1 MALEEIKVKITA
13 DKTQVDG
20 AFNDIKGTANKVE
33 AESKKA
39 ATSIGSVISAV
50 VGAAAV
56 QQITSF
62 FSSAIGKYNQL
73 NAALMRVESTSK
85 AVGQSIERNKKLV
98 QELADQG
105 FMTLTE
111 SANAFSDSISMGLDP
126 TKAKKFVESLSDI
139 AAVERTMGTLNEA
152 VSSGISGLRSGSSE
166 RVENIGVSVKKLSQ
180 EYQINTQKLGQ
191 AAAMEKFYQ
200 GVIKESTKYR
210 GEALKSV
217 DSLAGAQTKY
227 NAAVEKAQAAI
238 GKGLEPVMKRL
249 YAVGTQLADMF
260 TKWFDGLKDSQK
272 LIVLLGGA
280 AVALVPAIAAVGGAL
295 GTLALNPVTLAIMA
309 VVAAATALTFVLV
322 GMEREI
328 SKGVGLVDE
337 QKKLKNLVE
346 ELKKTKAG
354 SEELAEA
361 QRKLDQVTKTLNES
375 FGETLKI
382 LRAENAEYEKKVELV
397 ARLEAAEK
405 NLGGKDRVRGLSDEE
420 LAAEIAKF
428 KARAGG
434 ETSGVNIG
442 GRVVGGSDAFSRA
455 SAAATGSTVGGVS
468 FGGDGELM
476 VADATASA
484 GFNLAVLEAE
494 RARRAK
500 GGKKGAPAAATG
512 AKRSEVRFLESRKA
526 LEEIAANEKYTIDR
540 AKATSTGEEQ
550 NRRIAMAKEN
560 AKILAE
566 TEVGQLRQV
575 YAEFIEDKYQADLE
589 GLKRQENEAIASVRR
604 QVEAGKLDKE
614 KAEQQIQKIR
624 EKGIQK
630 EAALSARS
638 MAETMQAANA
648 TASGLAQI
656 RGGNVGGGIGAT
668 LQGIS
673 GFNKDNTIL
682 QTIGSTGVM
691 LGAASTIAATLGSI
705 FGESEAERAQAA
717 EKQRQI
723 AEEQLIYLKLQ
734 ENHQKNQL
742 ALMEAAA
749 KTPFETLSRNLRLA
763 DIQAQQA
770 RLAGGDEGQIE
781 AARLA
786 AQRQAV
792 TETLSAESGK
802 ISEGSLFGGVTG
814 SADSLIGFLNE
825 RGAQQ
830 TAIAQFVGLAE
841 TIQSDAT
848 PNGDSAKY
856 SAFLGRLA
864 LYRAQVLSYRGK
876 VPDQMIA
883 PLLSWIDS
891 ISDMNGPAEFIGGLG
906 PGGSMRYRTQAGRE
920 YYGVQK
926 SSIINSILQ
935 DTSALGAIRGL
946 SSEVTQ
952 DTGRAESLLSE
963 IERLNQIDLQI
974 ATNTKKTADNTT
986 KLAEGKGDA
995 IVDIAAGGLSQN
1007 GAFLQGG
1014 LLKYLMG
1021 KSTIDP
1027 SSLVLNPS
1035 IQNAILSS
1043 QVMESLDER
1052 MARGVDQLVSLNER
1066 EVDLLSII
1074 AANLQSNP
1082 NPARDELRQQILDIL
1097 EEFRSRS

>member
-13 DKTQVDG
+13 DKSQVDG
-20 AFNDIKGTANKVE
+20 AFSDIKGTANKVE

-39 ATSIGSVISAV
+39 ATSIGNVISAV

-56 QQITSF
+56 QKITSF
-62 FSSAIGKYNQL
+62 FSTAIGAYNRL
-73 NAALMRVESTSK
+73 DSALSRVESTSK

-105 FMTLTE
+105 FLTLTE

-180 EYQINTQKLGQ
+180 EYQINTQRLGQ

-550 NRRIAMAKEN
+550 KRRIAMAKEN

-604 QVEAGKLDKE
+604 QVEAGKLEKE
-614 KAEQQIQKIR
+614 KAEKMLQKIR
-624 EKGIQK
+624 EANARKTAQIQA
-630 EAALSARS
+630 ESFAR
-638 MAETMQAANA
+638 TMQAAQATTQGFGQMLNA
-648 TASGLAQI
+648 RDIGSALSGQGSFLTGLSQFSPALKALGPI
-656 RGGNVGGGIGAT
+656 GAGIGAAGGIIST
-668 LQGIS
+668 L
-673 GFNKDNTIL
+673 
-682 QTIGSTGVM
+682 TG
-691 LGAASTIAATLGSI
+691 L
-705 FGESEAERAQAA
+705 FGKSEEERAREAEQQKRRDEEALKILELQAN
-717 EKQRQI
+717 
-723 AEEQLIYLKLQ
+723 Y
-734 ENHQKNQL
+734 QKNML
-742 ALMEAAA
+742 ALQEAAA
-749 KTPFETLSRNLRLA
+749 KLPFENLQRETRLA
-763 DIQAQQA
+763 DIQGQQ
-770 RLAGGDEGQIE
+770 RKLAGEDP
-781 AARLA
+781 AAVDASVRARKLA
-786 AQRQAV
+786 
-792 TETLSAESGK
+792 LSQSVMSQESGT
-802 ISEGSLFGGVTG
+802 IAQGSLFSGVQG
-814 SADSLIGFLNE
+814 SADSLIGFLSE
-825 RGAQQ
+825 RGAQ
-830 TAIAQFVGLAE
+830 AIAVQQFTQLIEALAN
-841 TIQSDAT
+841 
-848 PNGDSAKY
+848 PSASIGQIK
-856 SAFLGRLA
+856 ALA
-864 LYRAQVLSYRGK
+864 AQALSYRGK
-876 VPDQMIA
+876 VPDEYFSA
-883 PLLSWIDS
+883 VSGGLNDLAS
-891 ISDMNGPAEFIGGLG
+891 INIGGLEG
-906 PGGSMRYRTQAGRE
+906 ATASEFRTFQDQIRGMGGSIQGAGAFA
-920 YYGVQK
+920 
-926 SSIINSILQ
+926 L
-935 DTSALGAIRGL
+935 SALSGIGGLRNTSGVL
-946 SSEVTQ
+946 SSEITRDVST
-952 DTGRAESLLSE
+952 AENLLSVIEQSNTLQLE
-963 IERLNQIDLQI
+963 I
-974 ATNTKKTADNTT
+974 AANTKATADNTT

-995 IVDIAAGGLSQN
+995 IVDIAAGGISQN

>member
-105 FMTLTE
+105 FLTLTE

-260 TKWFDGLKDSQK
+260 TKLLNNLDSTT
-272 LIVLLGGA
+272 VA
-280 AVALVPAIAAVGGAL
+280 AVAFGTTAFLAIASFSKGAALLPGIFGSIGGSIAAALGPIGLFIAGVSAVVVIIGKLRREWGESQTRSLLNERDALIQQIGAL
-295 GTLALNPVTLAIMA
+295 QNVAGKTKELNDAKAKLLELNKQITTNYAQYLKYLDAENLSIEKKIGLIDVLEKAEKRLTFDKDIRERSADELRAKAKELDAEIVRGNTLLAKGQISRA
-309 VVAAATALTFVLV
+309 RYDEELGKVVAERAIIGAAL
-322 GMEREI
+322 E
-328 SKGVGLVDE
+328 
-337 QKKLKNLVE
+337 
-346 ELKKTKAG
+346 TKAG
-354 SEELAEA
+354 PAAMSSAASGGGKLNQVRFIEA
-361 QRKLDQVTKTLNES
+361 QER
-375 FGETLKI
+375 LK
-382 LRAENAEYEKKVELV
+382 
-397 ARLEAAEK
+397 
-405 NLGGKDRVRGLSDEE
+405 
-420 LAAEIAKF
+420 EIE
-428 KARAGG
+428 KARRD
-434 ETSGVNIG
+434 T
-442 GRVVGGSDAFSRA
+442 
-455 SAAATGSTVGGVS
+455 
-468 FGGDGELM
+468 
-476 VADATASA
+476 
-484 GFNLAVLEAE
+484 E
-494 RARRAK
+494 RAARNDSSISNEERR
-500 GGKKGAPAAATG
+500 
-512 AKRSEVRFLESRKA
+512 
-526 LEEIAANEKYTIDR
+526 
-540 AKATSTGEEQ
+540 
-550 NRRIAMAKEN
+550 RRIENAKEN

-614 KAEQQIQKIR
+614 KAEKMLQKIR

-630 EAALSARS
+630 EAALAAKS
-638 MAETMQAANA
+638 MAETLQAANA

-656 RGGNVGGGIGAT
+656 RSGNVGGGIGAA

-673 GFNKDNTIL
+673 GFDKENSIL
-682 QTIGSTGVM
+682 QTAGFVGQGLSAIVGIGNAVSGFFGKSEEE
-691 LGAASTIAATLGSI
+691 LQRIATEQKLRD
-705 FGESEAERAQAA
+705 EEALKILELQAN
-717 EKQRQI
+717 
-723 AEEQLIYLKLQ
+723 Y
-734 ENHQKNQL
+734 QKNML
-742 ALMEAAA
+742 ALQEAAA
-749 KTPFETLSRNLRLA
+749 KLPFEDLQRQMRLA
-763 DIQAQQA
+763 DIEAQQRKLFGEDA
-770 RLAGGDEGQIE
+770 ALVDADTRRAKLDLAQG
-781 AARLA
+781 
-786 AQRQAV
+786 
-792 TETLSAESGK
+792 TLTSQSGK
-802 ISEGSLFGGVTG
+802 IGEGIVFGGTG
-814 SADSLIGFLNE
+814 STPDELI
-825 RGAQQ
+825 
-830 TAIAQFVGLAE
+830 
-841 TIQSDAT
+841 
-848 PNGDSAKY
+848 
-856 SAFLGRLA
+856 AFLSQRAAQSAAIGQFLQLLDVVGSNTLSPAQYAEVNAQLRSYKGKIPDE
-864 LYRAQVLSYRGK
+864 LYNAARGT
-876 VPDQMIA
+876 VINFDGTTSLQDENSLGYGGSRTEYADGIA
-883 PLLSWIDS
+883 ITTIKGSAEKINAARRVASEISADTGIAENLLSVIEQS
-891 ISDMNGPAEFIGGLG
+891 
-906 PGGSMRYRTQAGRE
+906 
-920 YYGVQK
+920 
-926 SSIINSILQ
+926 NSLQ
-935 DTSALGAIRGL
+935 L
-946 SSEVTQ
+946 
-952 DTGRAESLLSE
+952 E
-963 IERLNQIDLQI
+963 I
-974 ATNTKKTADNTT
+974 AANTKKTADNTT

-995 IVDIAAGGLSQN
+995 IVDIAAGGISQN